1 MRNFFKKRA
10 ASLKEFGS
18 AVKNGDIWVKLSLL
32 IMGMGYFGRKQ
43 ILKGI
48 LMILLEVGV
57 IASFVSVFLPYMS
70 KLSTLGTVQ
79 REMIFDPLVRD
90 GQ

>member
-48 LMILLEVGV
+48 LMSNCGICFGIFTIYV
-57 IASFVSVFLPYMS
+57 
-70 KLSTLGTVQ
+70 KTLNTWYSAK
-79 REMIFDPLVRD
+79 RNDI
-90 GQ
+90 

>member
-1 MRNFFKKRA
+1 MRNFFKKIA

-48 LMILLEVGV
+48 LMVMLEMGV
-57 IASFVSVFLPYMS
+57 IASFVS
-70 KLSTLGTVQ
+70 
-79 REMIFDPLVRD
+79 
-90 GQ
+90 

>member
-1 MRNFFKKRA
+1 MKNFFKKRA
-10 ASLKEFGS
+10 ASLKEFSS

-48 LMILLEVGV
+48 LMLLLEVGV
-57 IASFVSVFLPYMS
+57 ITSFVSVFLPYMS
-70 KLSTLGTVQ
+70 KLSTLGSAK
-79 REMIFDPLVRD
+79 RNDI
-90 GQ
+90 